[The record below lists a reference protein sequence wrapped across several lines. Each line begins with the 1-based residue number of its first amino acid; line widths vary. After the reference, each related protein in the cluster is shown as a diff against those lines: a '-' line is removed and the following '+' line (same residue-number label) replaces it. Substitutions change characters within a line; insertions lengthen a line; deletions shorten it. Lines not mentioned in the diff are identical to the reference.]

1 MPASSTWTRQR
12 WMTHAMLALHIA
24 SGSRFAIFYHSVQQS
39 FAYVYRWLKI
49 ASKRHLLQRW
59 MVCSSCALKKKAVVC
74 PDPWREGARDAA
86 KSESRKLNE
95 NKLLGGSKKLGS
107 PFVKKT
113 CGHCKQ
119 QIQEGLFCGPC
130 SHKKGLCSMCGKQ
143 INDTKFHKNSNV

>member
-1 MPASSTWTRQR
+1 
-12 WMTHAMLALHIA
+12 
-24 SGSRFAIFYHSVQQS
+24 
-39 FAYVYRWLKI
+39 
-49 ASKRHLLQRW
+49 
-59 MVCSSCALKKKAVVC
+59 MVCSSCALKKKAVAC

-86 KSESRKLNE
+86 KSDSRKLNE
-95 NKLLGGSKKLGS
+95 NKLLGGAKKLGS